1 MIWWCPHRF
10 RAWGR
15 LQLPKRDGFAHQLVS
30 ARKCLAHNWRGTM
43 FSTYDD
49 QMSDEAMRQV
59 EWYGDDE
66 PAVDPRE

>member
-1 MIWWCPHRF
+1 
-10 RAWGR
+10 
-15 LQLPKRDGFAHQLVS
+15 
-30 ARKCLAHNWRGTM
+30 M